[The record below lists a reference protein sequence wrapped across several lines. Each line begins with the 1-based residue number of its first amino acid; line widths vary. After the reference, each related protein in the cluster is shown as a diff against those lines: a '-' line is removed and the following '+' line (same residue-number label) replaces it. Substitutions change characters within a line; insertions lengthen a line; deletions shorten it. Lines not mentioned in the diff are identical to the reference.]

1 MQRGARAP
9 EHRLRGLMTTTNLI
23 TPGFQGAAVKPATL
37 VGCARCNHYIES
49 AAKFCGNCGAP
60 HSASAAV
67 TNKPSNVTHIT
78 DELRAFASSKNRAES
93 NRANQ
98 LSAAQSKNSST
109 PAFARKKKRAISP
122 AIREELLHIETMLV
136 RERFF
141 LLMHCCIFLVINLI
155 GLFMACKCYFE
166 YIGDEITKIMMASTP
181 LLFINLVGLTC
192 LVPIKGT
199 KREIARLVERR
210 TYLKLHV
217 EYDSLT

>member
-1 MQRGARAP
+1 
-9 EHRLRGLMTTTNLI
+9 MTTTNLI
-23 TPGFQGAAVKPATL
+23 TPGFGAATKPSTL
-37 VGCARCNHYIES
+37 VGCAHCNHYIES
-49 AAKFCGNCGAP
+49 VAKFCGNCGAAHNATP
-60 HSASAAV
+60 TPV
-67 TNKPSNVTHIT
+67 ENKVSNVKHIT

-93 NRANQ
+93 NRANVV
-98 LSAAQSKNSST
+98 SAAQAKNSAT
-109 PAFARKKKRAISP
+109 PSFARKKKKAVSP

-141 LLMHCCIFLVINLI
+141 LLMHCGIFLVINLI
-155 GLFMACKCYFE
+155 GLFIACKCYFE

-199 KREIARLVERR
+199 KKEIARLVERK